1 MSSLNSDGLCVRVV
15 LRVLLAQLKLSM
27 MVTQLAIWIE
37 IPVKTWRG
45 VADCGLDGA
54 LGLE

>member
-1 MSSLNSDGLCVRVV
+1 MRVV

-45 VADCGLDGA
+45 VADCGLDGSA